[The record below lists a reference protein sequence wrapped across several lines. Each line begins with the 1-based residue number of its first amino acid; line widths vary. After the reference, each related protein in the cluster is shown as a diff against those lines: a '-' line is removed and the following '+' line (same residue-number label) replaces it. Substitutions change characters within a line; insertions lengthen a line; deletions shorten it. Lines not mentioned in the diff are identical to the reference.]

1 MRYTPFG
8 TTRQAKAYLLACVCF
23 LTGCTTSTL
32 DKALAQC
39 AVDGGKSS
47 YVRAEGIE
55 KFSCAR

>member
-8 TTRQAKAYLLACVCF
+8 AWKAPKIYLLACVCF

-39 AVDGGKSS
+39 AADQGKSS
-47 YVRAEGIE
+47 YTRAEGME
-55 KFSCAR
+55 KFACL